1 MSMSD
6 IRPWLRSLDLEKYNE
21 VLTGH
26 DIDLAVVPELTE
38 QDLEELGFSLG
49 HRRKFLAA
57 AAQLRATTAASVVAS
72 AQVQPPV
79 QPASAA
85 ERRQLTVVFIDLVGS
100 TVLGGEL
107 DPEDLIRLLRQYRE
121 ACVAAIGKYDGY
133 IAHRAAGF
141 SF

>member
-6 IRPWLRSLDLEKYNE
+6 IRQWLRSLGLEKYNE

-26 DIDLAVVPELTE
+26 DIDLTVVPELTE
-38 QDLEELGFSLG
+38 QDLGELGFSLG

-57 AAQLRATTAASVVAS
+57 AGQLRTTTAASAVAS

-85 ERRQLTVVFIDLVGS
+85 ELSV
-100 TVLGGEL
+100 
-107 DPEDLIRLLRQYRE
+107 
-121 ACVAAIGKYDGY
+121 
-133 IAHRAAGF
+133 
-141 SF
+141 